1 MDMTVLESRIGEWQR
16 RNFPGTPLHRPLLGA
31 MEELGE
37 LCHAVL
43 KREQGIRGTAEQH
56 TDAVRDALGDI
67 VIFLI
72 HVAAI
77 EGTTLADCIERAWRE
92 VQHRDWV
99 RNPANGAAVDAVA
112 AAANTTIAE
121 AT

>member
-1 MDMTVLESRIGEWQR
+1 MDLAMIESHINEWQR
-16 RNFPGTPLHRPLLGA
+16 RNFPNTPLYRPLLGA

-43 KREQGIRGTAEQH
+43 KREQGIRGTSEQH
-56 TDAVRDALGDI
+56 ADAVRDALGDV

-77 EGTTLADCIERAWRE
+77 EGTTLAACIERAWRE
-92 VQHRDWV
+92 VQLRDWQA
-99 RNPANGAAVDAVA
+99 NPENGAAVDAVA

-121 AT
+121 AC